1 VRVRSRTSDG
11 FASAW
16 TEPLVITVSPGEVF
30 ETDDM
35 EPNLE
40 AEDPEVVA
48 EREREAAAEARRQQL
63 RIEELEAVAVRYE

>member
-1 VRVRSRTSDG
+1 MSHLVLSRITMDRMETPGQVRIRSRTSDG

-16 TEPLVITVSPGEVF
+16 TDALVITVSPGEVF

-48 EREREAAAEARRQQL
+48 EVS
-63 RIEELEAVAVRYE
+63 EL